1 MSRHAALHGWPTVDV
16 REDGDTTTI
25 VLTSA
30 EGRVSSLVI
39 AGAADAD
46 LTLDAPPPSG
56 LVATSLTIESG
67 SPEPKE

>member
-1 MSRHAALHGWPTVDV
+1 MSRHVALHAWPTVDV

-25 VLTSA
+25 TLTSA

-39 AGAADAD
+39 AGDADAD
-46 LTLDAPPPSG
+46 LALDAPSPSG
-56 LVATSLTIESG
+56 LVATSLTIEPG